1 MNHPGKL
8 HGAKYEED
16 LQRVETSVEDSIIR
30 TKSCFESG
38 EDASAL
44 KLLEEYEW
52 VNPVCDESLM
62 GLVKEE
68 DKSIRPG
75 DAVSLGLYFRWL
87 KRINSHL
94 RNIITSVVNPF
105 DKIGFKPKK

>member
-1 MNHPGKL
+1 M
-8 HGAKYEED
+8 
-16 LQRVETSVEDSIIR
+16 R
-30 TKSCFESG
+30 TKSCFESAD
-38 EDASAL
+38 DASAL
-44 KLLEEYEW
+44 KLIEEYEW

-62 GLVKEE
+62 GLVKED

-94 RNIITSVVNPF
+94 RNISTSVVNPF
-105 DKIGFKPKK
+105 DKIGFKPKKQ

>member
-1 MNHPGKL
+1 
-8 HGAKYEED
+8 
-16 LQRVETSVEDSIIR
+16 
-30 TKSCFESG
+30 
-38 EDASAL
+38 
-44 KLLEEYEW
+44 
-52 VNPVCDESLM
+52 M

-94 RNIITSVVNPF
+94 RNIVTSVVNPF
-105 DKIGFKPKK
+105 DKIGFKPKKQ